1 MYMYIILILKMIS
14 LKGKIK
20 ETFLWNT
27 VSQTNIFSD
36 LSIQNFS
43 EKMFSMEVFKM

>member
-14 LKGKIK
+14 LKGKNI
-20 ETFLWNT
+20 ETFLWNI

-36 LSIQNFS
+36 WSIQIFS